1 MTRWK
6 PTKYVP
12 PPPPTQQSAASS
24 DSRTRRD
31 PLAFLDDLA
40 PILTVD
46 EAAAVLRRDPRAYL
60 DDPKTPRLPL
70 NRKEIRVL
78 RESLREYLEERMGV
92 AQAAF
97 LASVKAC
104 PSLLDNATL
113 ADLLGVSLSD
123 ASVWAAGIRSPGAS
137 D

>member
-1 MTRWK
+1 MTRRK

-12 PPPPTQQSAASS
+12 PPPETDAPESIGDA
-24 DSRTRRD
+24 RPRRD

-40 PILTVD
+40 PILTVE

-97 LASVKAC
+97 IASVKAC
-104 PSLLDNATL
+104 PNLFDDTTL
-113 ADLLGVSLSD
+113 AGFLGISVAD
-123 ASVWAAGIRSPGAS
+123 ASAWAAGIRGGSAA

>member
-1 MTRWK
+1 MTRRK

-12 PPPPTQQSAASS
+12 PPPATDALQASS
-24 DSRTRRD
+24 DGRTRRD
-31 PLAFLDDLA
+31 PLAFLDELA
-40 PILTVD
+40 PILTVE

-78 RESLREYLEERMGV
+78 RETLREYLEERMGV

-97 LASVKAC
+97 ISTVKAC
-104 PSLLDNATL
+104 PNLLDDATL
-113 ADLLGVSLSD
+113 AGLLRVPLSD
-123 ASVWAAGIRSPGAS
+123 AAAWAAGIRGAGAV

>member
-1 MTRWK
+1 MTRRK
-6 PTKYVP
+6 PTKYQP
-12 PPPPTQQSAASS
+12 PASPAATEKAGDQESKK
-24 DSRTRRD
+24 RD

-40 PILTVD
+40 PILTVE
-46 EAAAVLRRDPRAYL
+46 EAASVLRRDPRAYL

-97 LASVKAC
+97 IQTVKAC
-104 PSLLDNATL
+104 PTLLDDKTL
-113 ADLLGVSLSD
+113 AGLLGVSLAD
-123 ASVWAAGIRSPGAS
+123 ASSWAAGIRGGGAA

>member
-1 MTRWK
+1 MTRRK

-12 PPPPTQQSAASS
+12 PPPENEAPASN
-24 DSRTRRD
+24 DDARHRRD

-40 PILTVD
+40 PILTVE

-97 LASVKAC
+97 IASVKEC
-104 PSLLDNATL
+104 PTLLDDATL
-113 ADLLGVSLSD
+113 AGLLDISVAD
-123 ASVWAAGIRSPGAS
+123 ASVWAAGVRGVRAA

>member
-1 MTRWK
+1 MTRRK

-12 PPPPTQQSAASS
+12 PPPEAEASES
-24 DSRTRRD
+24 IGDARPRRD

-97 LASVKAC
+97 IASVKAC
-104 PSLLDNATL
+104 PTLLDDATL
-113 ADLLGVSLSD
+113 AGLLGVPLAD
-123 ASVWAAGIRSPGAS
+123 ATTWAAAIRGEGAA